1 MIKDLKK
8 TMRPLNPAR
17 LYRVSAFFLPYLRK
31 YRGKMALAVLLA
43 VLVVVFMVGQPWP
56 FKILFDSVLM
66 PVAAD
71 PSRFAWIND
80 LAEDPRRLI
89 AMLAAAIVLLA
100 VGRSVCQFYQ
110 TMITRRVGQ
119 RMIVT
124 LRRDLFEH
132 IQSLSLRFHNESRS
146 GDLLMRLTTD
156 VNRLRDLFVE
166 ILITAL
172 SNALILGVIVSVMVW
187 INWKLTLLVVCGIL
201 PTVLAVNFFSG
212 IQIRKAAHRQRQ
224 KESEISVTAYEA
236 LLGVQTIQAYSQEQS
251 SQAVFEK
258 HAKGGFKE
266 EMRVARLE
274 ATAAQYT
281 EILLAV
287 GVACIVGYGSLQVLH
302 DPPLQTPGSLLL
314 YYFYLRMLQRPLR
327 SGARLFVLA
336 GKAAASAER
345 VMDIFM
351 TEPEIQDS
359 PDALPAPPF
368 RGEIEFRN
376 ATFRYANGAEAIKN
390 LNLKIKPGEKVALI
404 GTSGSGKSTLCSLIC
419 RFYDPQEGQV
429 LIDGIDIRSLK
440 IESLRRQLSL
450 MLQDPMLFA
459 TTVYENIAFAKDNP
473 TPEQIERAARRA
485 RADEFIDR
493 LPDGYDTYVAE
504 RGVSLSQGQKQR
516 LALARSFLKE
526 APILILDEPTSNVD
540 AASERL
546 IIKAVRKL
554 MEGTTCILITHNT
567 RLVAD
572 MDRIVILE
580 SGQIIEEGTPQELI
594 ARGGRYAQLVSSKVK
609 ATQPA
614 ANWEPSHEQPQTP

>member
-1 MIKDLKK
+1 MIKDIKK
-8 TMRPLNPAR
+8 TIQPLNPVR
-17 LYRVSAFFLPYLRK
+17 LYRISTFFLPYLRK
-31 YRGKMALAVLLA
+31 YRWKMILGVVLAVM
-43 VLVVVFMVGQPWP
+43 VVAFMVAQPWP

-66 PVAAD
+66 PIAET
-71 PSRFAWIND
+71 PSSFPWINE
-80 LAEDPRRLI
+80 LADDPRRLI
-89 AMLAAAIVLLA
+89 ALLAGAIVLLA

-156 VNRLRDLFVE
+156 INRLRDLFVE

-172 SNALILGVIVSVMVW
+172 SNVLIVAVIVSVMVW
-187 INWKLTLLVVCGIL
+187 INWKLTLLVLCGIL
-201 PTVLAVNFFSG
+201 PTVVAVNFFSG

-236 LLGVQTIQAYSQEQS
+236 LLGVQTIQAYNQEQS

-281 EILLAV
+281 EILLAI

-351 TEPEIQDS
+351 TEPEIQDA
-359 PDALPAPPF
+359 PDARPAPPF

-376 ATFRYANGAEAIKN
+376 ATFRYASGAEAIRN
-390 LNLKIKPGEKVALI
+390 LNLKIMPGEKVALI
-404 GTSGSGKSTLCSLIC
+404 GESGSGKTTLCSLIC

-429 LIDGIDIRSLK
+429 LIDGVDIRTVK
-440 IESLRRQLSL
+440 VDSLRRQISL

-459 TTVYENIAFAKDNP
+459 TTVYDNIAFAEEN
-473 TPEQIERAARRA
+473 TTYEQIERAARRA
-485 RADEFIDR
+485 RADEFISR
-493 LPDGYDTYVAE
+493 LPDGYDTFVAE

-546 IIKAVRKL
+546 IIKSVRKL
-554 MEGTTCILITHNT
+554 MEGTTCILITHNM

-572 MDRIVILE
+572 MDRIIILE
-580 SGQIIEEGTPQELI
+580 AGEIVEEGSPQQLIEL
-594 ARGGRYAQLVSSKVK
+594 GGRYAQLVSGKVK
-609 ATQPA
+609 AAEPA